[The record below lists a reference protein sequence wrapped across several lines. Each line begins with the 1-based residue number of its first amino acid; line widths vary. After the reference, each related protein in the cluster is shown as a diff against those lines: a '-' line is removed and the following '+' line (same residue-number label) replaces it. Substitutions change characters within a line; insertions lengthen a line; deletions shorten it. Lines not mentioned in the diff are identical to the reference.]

1 MFLERSPNSAL
12 RKVLGFS
19 FRGISWEEDPGK
31 FSWVVS
37 SQENPVSGVALKAGS
52 SQLEGARGTAG
63 KWRFVQNIKPVGTQT
78 VLQVRSS
85 HLVHHG
91 STSVTTRRSSLSR
104 LKVHPQRE
112 LRERVS
118 ERARASVCECVCVS
132 E

>member
-63 KWRFVQNIKPVGTQT
+63 KWRFVQNIKPVGAQT
-78 VLQVRSS
+78 VRLEPKGAAPQGRRDGK
-85 HLVHHG
+85 HVHWECDVEVG
-91 STSVTTRRSSLSR
+91 VG
-104 LKVHPQRE
+104 KADVHWPHACLGTE
-112 LRERVS
+112 S
-118 ERARASVCECVCVS
+118 G
-132 E
+132 

>member
-52 SQLEGARGTAG
+52 SQLEGARGTAENG
-63 KWRFVQNIKPVGTQT
+63 GLFNIKPVGAQT
-78 VLQVRSS
+78 V
-85 HLVHHG
+85 
-91 STSVTTRRSSLSR
+91 RRG
-104 LKVHPQRE
+104 E
-112 LRERVS
+112 
-118 ERARASVCECVCVS
+118 ARALGSAAPGRRDGKHVHWECDVEVGVGKADVHWPHACLGTES
-132 E
+132 G

>member
-63 KWRFVQNIKPVGTQT
+63 KWRFVQNIKPVGAQT
-78 VLQVRSS
+78 VRLEPKARRAPQGRRDGK
-85 HLVHHG
+85 HVHWECDVEVG
-91 STSVTTRRSSLSR
+91 VG
-104 LKVHPQRE
+104 KADVHWPHACLGTE
-112 LRERVS
+112 S
-118 ERARASVCECVCVS
+118 G
-132 E
+132 

>member
-31 FSWVVS
+31 FSWIVS

-63 KWRFVQNIKPVGTQT
+63 KWRFVQNIKPVGAQT
-78 VLQVRSS
+78 VRLEPKARRAPQGRRDGK
-85 HLVHHG
+85 HVHWECDVEVG
-91 STSVTTRRSSLSR
+91 VG
-104 LKVHPQRE
+104 KADVHWPHACLGTE
-112 LRERVS
+112 S
-118 ERARASVCECVCVS
+118 G
-132 E
+132 

>member
-63 KWRFVQNIKPVGTQT
+63 KWRFVQNIKPVGAQT
-78 VLQVRSS
+78 VRLELQ
-85 HLVHHG
+85 
-91 STSVTTRRSSLSR
+91 RRR
-104 LKVHPQRE
+104 AGAGAKGRE
-112 LRERVS
+112 
-118 ERARASVCECVCVS
+118 ARALGM
-132 E
+132 

>member
-63 KWRFVQNIKPVGTQT
+63 KWRFVQNIKPVGAQT
-78 VLQVRSS
+78 VRVEPKARRAPQGRRDGK
-85 HLVHHG
+85 HVHWECDVEVG
-91 STSVTTRRSSLSR
+91 VG
-104 LKVHPQRE
+104 KADVHWPHACLGTE
-112 LRERVS
+112 S
-118 ERARASVCECVCVS
+118 G
-132 E
+132 